1 MNQTQETV
9 QSSAVKTSPGRIRSF
24 GRLDRRSVMQLALAA
39 SLSLGA
45 IAAQAQ
51 TKPAEAF
58 TPHVGQAG
66 KDVIWVPTPDALV
79 NRMLKMAQVTP
90 DDVVVDLGSGDGKIV
105 IAAARD
111 FKARSLGVEFNPDMV
126 SLSRRN
132 AQTAGVGDR
141 ARFEQGDIFTFD
153 YSNATVVTMYLL
165 PGLNLKLRPTLLK
178 MKPGTRL
185 VTHQFTMGSWE
196 PDDTTTVENRPGY
209 LWIVPA
215 AVGGSWKLTGQE
227 TRGTQESQLS
237 LTQAFQQVTGTW
249 RGTAMD
255 GKLRNVRLSGDML
268 SFEMMDP
275 NGVLRTYVGRVNG
288 ARIEGSTLAADGT
301 AGTFVATRV
310 GAAAP
315 VDGGRE

>member
-1 MNQTQETV
+1 MNPKQIPE
-9 QSSAVKTSPGRIRSF
+9 SPADGLATTRRARPF

-45 IAAQAQ
+45 VAAQAQ
-51 TKPAEAF
+51 TKPADAF
-58 TPHVGQAG
+58 TPQVGQAG

-90 DDVVVDLGSGDGKIV
+90 EDVVVDLGSGDGKIV

-126 SLSRRN
+126 TLSRRN
-132 AQTAGVGDR
+132 AQAAGVAER

-215 AVGGSWKLTGQE
+215 AVGGSWQMTGQE
-227 TRGTQESQLS
+227 TRGTHQSQLS

-249 RGTAMD
+249 RGTSMD
-255 GKLRNVRLSGDML
+255 GKLRSVRISGDLL
-268 SFEMMDP
+268 SFDMMDP
-275 NGVLRTYVGRVNG
+275 NGVLRSYVGRVNG
-288 ARIEGSTLAADGT
+288 ARIEGTTLSADGT

-310 GAAAP
+310 GPAMP

>member
-1 MNQTQETV
+1 MTIATIP
-9 QSSAVKTSPGRIRSF
+9 SPTRTLKPVGRRALL
-24 GRLDRRSVMQLALAA
+24 GAALAVG
-39 SLSLGA
+39 LGMHWP
-45 IAAQAQ
+45 AALAQ
-51 TKPAEAF
+51 TF
-58 TPHVGQAG
+58 TPQVGQAG

-132 AQTAGVGDR
+132 AQSAGVADR

-153 YSNATVVTMYLL
+153 YSQATVVTMYLL

-178 MKPGTRL
+178 MRPGTRL

-215 AVGGSWKLTGQE
+215 AVGGSWKFASQD

-237 LTQAFQQVTGTW
+237 FTQAFQQVTGTW

-255 GKLRNVRLSGDML
+255 GKLRNVRLSGDQL
-268 SFEMMDP
+268 TFEMMDP
-275 NGVLRTYVGRVNG
+275 AGLLRTYLGRVNG
-288 ARIEGSTLAADGT
+288 ARIEGHTIAADGT
-301 AGTFVATRV
+301 AGSFVATRV
-310 GAAAP
+310 GAAMP

>member
-1 MNQTQETV
+1 MNPKQIPE
-9 QSSAVKTSPGRIRSF
+9 SPADGLATTRRARPF

-45 IAAQAQ
+45 VAAQAQ
-51 TKPAEAF
+51 NKPAEAF
-58 TPHVGQAG
+58 TPQVGQAG

-90 DDVVVDLGSGDGKIV
+90 EDVVVDLGSGDGKIV

-126 SLSRRN
+126 TLSRRN
-132 AQTAGVGDR
+132 AQAAGVAER
-141 ARFEQGDIFTFD
+141 ARFEQGDIFTYD

-215 AVGGSWKLTGQE
+215 AVGGSWQMTGQE
-227 TRGTQESQLS
+227 TRGTHQSQLS

-249 RGTAMD
+249 RGTSMD
-255 GKLRNVRLSGDML
+255 GKLRSVRISGDLL
-268 SFEMMDP
+268 SFDMMDP
-275 NGVLRTYVGRVNG
+275 NGVLRSYVGRVNG
-288 ARIEGSTLAADGT
+288 ARIEGTTLAADGT

-310 GAAAP
+310 GPAMP

>member
-1 MNQTQETV
+1 MNPKQIPE
-9 QSSAVKTSPGRIRSF
+9 SPADGLATTRRARPF

-45 IAAQAQ
+45 VAAQAQ
-51 TKPAEAF
+51 TKPADAF
-58 TPHVGQAG
+58 TPQVGQAG

-90 DDVVVDLGSGDGKIV
+90 EDVVVDLGSGDGKIV

-126 SLSRRN
+126 TLSRRN
-132 AQTAGVGDR
+132 AQAAGVAER

-215 AVGGSWKLTGQE
+215 AVGGSWQMTGQE
-227 TRGTQESQLS
+227 TRGTHQSQLS

-249 RGTAMD
+249 RGTSMD
-255 GKLRNVRLSGDML
+255 GKLRSVRISGDLL
-268 SFEMMDP
+268 SFDMMDP
-275 NGVLRTYVGRVNG
+275 NGVLRSYVGRVNG
-288 ARIEGSTLAADGT
+288 ARIEGTTLAADGT

-310 GAAAP
+310 GPAMP

>member
-1 MNQTQETV
+1 MNPKQIPE
-9 QSSAVKTSPGRIRSF
+9 SPADGHATTRRARPF

-45 IAAQAQ
+45 VAAQAQ
-51 TKPAEAF
+51 NKPAEAF
-58 TPHVGQAG
+58 TPQVGQAG

-90 DDVVVDLGSGDGKIV
+90 EDVVVDLGSGDGKIV

-126 SLSRRN
+126 TLSRRN
-132 AQTAGVGDR
+132 AQAAGVAER
-141 ARFEQGDIFTFD
+141 ARFEQGDIFTYD

-215 AVGGSWKLTGQE
+215 AVGGSWQMTGQE
-227 TRGTQESQLS
+227 TRGTHQSQLS

-249 RGTAMD
+249 RGTSMD
-255 GKLRNVRLSGDML
+255 GKLRSVRISGDLL
-268 SFEMMDP
+268 SFDMMDP
-275 NGVLRTYVGRVNG
+275 NGVLRSYVGRVNG
-288 ARIEGSTLAADGT
+288 ARIEGTTLAADGT

-310 GAAAP
+310 GPAMP

>member
-1 MNQTQETV
+1 MNSKQIPE
-9 QSSAVKTSPGRIRSF
+9 SPADGHATTRRARPF

-45 IAAQAQ
+45 VAAQAQ
-51 TKPAEAF
+51 NKPAEAF
-58 TPHVGQAG
+58 TPQVGQAG

-90 DDVVVDLGSGDGKIV
+90 EDVVVDLGSGDGKIV

-126 SLSRRN
+126 TLSRRN
-132 AQTAGVGDR
+132 AQAAGVAER
-141 ARFEQGDIFTFD
+141 ARFEQGDIFTYD

-215 AVGGSWKLTGQE
+215 AVGGSWQMTGQE
-227 TRGTQESQLS
+227 TRGTHQSQLS

-249 RGTAMD
+249 RGTSMD
-255 GKLRNVRLSGDML
+255 GKLRSVRISGDLL
-268 SFEMMDP
+268 SFDMMDP
-275 NGVLRTYVGRVNG
+275 NGVLRSYVGRVNG
-288 ARIEGSTLAADGT
+288 ARIEGTTLAADGT

-310 GAAAP
+310 GPAMP

>member
-1 MNQTQETV
+1 MTIASQ
-9 QSSAVKTSPGRIRSF
+9 F
-24 GRLDRRSVMQLALAA
+24 LRLDRRALLTTALAA
-39 SLSLGA
+39 SLSLVA
-45 IAAQAQ
+45 PHSQAQ
-51 TKPAEAF
+51 TF
-58 TPHVGQAG
+58 TPQVGQAG

-132 AQTAGVGDR
+132 AQSAGVGER

-165 PGLNLKLRPTLLK
+165 PGLNLKLRPNLLK

-215 AVGGSWKLTGQE
+215 AVGGSWKFAGQE
-227 TRGTQESQLS
+227 SRGTHESQLS
-237 LTQAFQQVTGTW
+237 FTQAFQQVTGTW

-255 GKLRNVRLSGDML
+255 GRLRNVRLSGDQIA
-268 SFEMMDP
+268 FEMMDS
-275 NGVLRTYVGRVNG
+275 NGVLRSYLGRVNG
-288 ARIEGSTLAADGT
+288 ARIEGNSMAADGV
-301 AGTFVATRV
+301 AGSFVATRV
-310 GAAAP
+310 GAAMP

>member
-1 MNQTQETV
+1 MKPTSRPEAA
-9 QSSAVKTSPGRIRSF
+9 SSGKKILRFNGLA
-24 GRLDRRSVMQLALAA
+24 RLDRRAVMQLAVAA
-39 SLSLGA
+39 SLSLAALG
-45 IAAQAQ
+45 AQAQ
-51 TKPAEAF
+51 TKPAETF
-58 TPHVGQAG
+58 TPQVGQAG

-90 DDVVVDLGSGDGKIV
+90 DDFVVDLGSGDGKIV

-111 FKARSLGVEFNPDMV
+111 FRARSLGVEFNPDMV
-126 SLSRRN
+126 TLSRRN
-132 AQTAGVGDR
+132 AQAAGAADR
-141 ARFEQGDIFTFD
+141 ARFEHGDIFTFD
-153 YSNATVVTMYLL
+153 YSQATVVTMYLL

-196 PDDTTTVENRPGY
+196 PDDSTTVENRPGY

-215 AVGGSWKLTGQE
+215 AVGGSWKMTGQE
-227 TRGTQESQLS
+227 TRGTHESQLS
-237 LTQAFQQVTGTW
+237 LTQVFQQVTGTW

-255 GKLRNVRLSGDML
+255 GKLRNVRLTGDL
-268 SFEMMDP
+268 VAFEMMDP
-275 NGVLRTYVGRVNG
+275 NGVLRSYVGRVNG
-288 ARIEGSTLAADGT
+288 ARIEGNSVAADGT

-310 GAAAP
+310 GPAQP

>member
-1 MNQTQETV
+1 MNPKQIPE
-9 QSSAVKTSPGRIRSF
+9 SPADGHATTRRARPF

-45 IAAQAQ
+45 VAAQAQ

-58 TPHVGQAG
+58 TPQVGQAG

-90 DDVVVDLGSGDGKIV
+90 EDVVVDLGSGDGKIV

-126 SLSRRN
+126 TLSRRN
-132 AQTAGVGDR
+132 AQAAGVAER
-141 ARFEQGDIFTFD
+141 ARFEQGDIFTYD

-215 AVGGSWKLTGQE
+215 AVGGSWQMTGQE
-227 TRGTQESQLS
+227 TRGTHQSQLS

-249 RGTAMD
+249 RGTSMD
-255 GKLRNVRLSGDML
+255 GKLRSVRISGDLL
-268 SFEMMDP
+268 SFDMMDP
-275 NGVLRTYVGRVNG
+275 NGVLRSYVGRVNG
-288 ARIEGSTLAADGT
+288 ARIEGTTLAADGT

-310 GAAAP
+310 GPAMP